1 MGHTVCMKTNTSR
14 GTYMGR
20 RLDVVCKWG
29 GRVCGKK
36 QMCPRLFF
44 FNWSLIHRLTVEL
57 VTGLCGFVDPIKIC
71 SGVSPCQLNFFRRKK
86 NLNCLIFLL
95 HIPSAI

>member
-29 GRVCGKK
+29 GRVCGKNR
-36 QMCPRLFF
+36 CVHVCFF
-44 FNWSLIHRLTVEL
+44 QL
-57 VTGLCGFVDPIKIC
+57 VLNPSPYCGEKTSMLP
-71 SGVSPCQLNFFRRKK
+71 K
-86 NLNCLIFLL
+86 NLIKFLL
-95 HIPSAI
+95 KYKDTDKNTLDDLRSER